1 MVSEELQKKYI
12 TLQIAKQQLESML
25 EQKNTLEK
33 RMGELAA
40 TTEALEELE
49 KVKKGEDIW
58 STLGSGAFVQS
69 SLKDAGNVLVS
80 VGAGVAIKKDREEAV
95 AILKERIGEL
105 NELGEELI
113 RLLSRHAEQTSLL
126 ETEVQKLAEKESD

>member
-12 TLQIAKQQLESML
+12 TFQLAKQQLEAML

-33 RMGELAA
+33 RMSELAA
-40 TTEALEELE
+40 TMEALEGLE
-49 KVKKGEDIW
+49 KAKKGEDIW

-69 SLKDAGNVLVS
+69 SLKDADKVLVS
-80 VGAGVAIKKDREEAV
+80 VGAGVAIRKGREEAI
-95 AILKERIGEL
+95 AILRARIDEL
-105 NELGEELI
+105 RELGEELV
-113 RLLSRHAEQTSLL
+113 RLLTRHAEQTSLL